1 MAIQFGFYWWHV
13 SNADAS
19 LAERSLSHAV
29 QSFHVAHWCHS
40 AWRGANLGGWMLL
53 EPGPASPFFN
63 VCHAKILELSGG
75 PAQESLETS
84 GARDPPS
91 ENPPGLGDE
100 YSVCAALQA
109 AGGECLR
116 SELFQWHRSQHY
128 TEQTFAD
135 IAKTGLNAVRVPFG
149 HWVVQGPGSGEP
161 YEGPCLEVLDGC
173 VQMAEAQGLQVLL
186 DLHGNPGGESGSR
199 PCGRE
204 SATWR
209 WEDWRHDEAV
219 EVLRLLAARYCD
231 KSCVTGVQV
240 CNEPS
245 ENIPADRLCDFY
257 EQAIE
262 AIRSSGMGPDKVA
275 VVLPIFTHWRLKEM
289 LNCWNSRGNSFK
301 FDNIAFDIH
310 YYHDFSAIWRLLPH
324 YRHIEVVAE
333 HARELK
339 LLPGSVVGEWSL
351 SRPGYFSEEEKADF
365 AQKQVVAYNHA
376 SHGWFFWNWHDH
388 AFYPDWDLEKG
399 VFGSGKLPC
408 PLRHEELQ
416 GFLFPAWEGSGP
428 VTRPLAQAEREL
440 MRLKESLTKDTSQ
453 FPAMARKHS
462 ECKSA
467 LQPGQMAGDLGWIS
481 KGSLGDQTME
491 DVVLALEVNELSDLV
506 TTARGVCALIV
517 AGASA
522 GSELKCVEAKV
533 TSSTDCTRRKVQELV
548 TFATIPPHQ
557 RSPAMAPARVLQ
569 RINFESYP
577 SAFNCENLG
586 LARGLPRASAMERS
600 NVFRQQAAAKSWSP
614 SSSLPVLREGVAE
627 LEAHA
632 DGVDY
637 AVHEAW
643 QERSLRAAVLEKP
656 MVQALQLLPG
666 IRQHPLLSRPP
677 PPPRSIVPCPPCDP
691 PHHAMR
697 QRSAQVRRP
706 HARQCFSMDESAKAT
721 SKRKDPKSKSC
732 VEKTLCWTS
741 RDARRGLLIYAA

>member
-1 MAIQFGFYWWHV
+1 ELSSSAVEVALSGQFEKKAAPNDAALLRMAIQLGFYWWHV
-13 SNADAS
+13 SHADAS
-19 LAERSLSHAV
+19 LAERGLSHAV
-29 QSFHVAHWCHS
+29 QSFHVAHWCHA
-40 AWRGANLGGWMLL
+40 AWRGVNLGGWMLL

-63 VCHAKILELSGG
+63 LCHAKILELGGG

-84 GARDPPS
+84 FAGDPPR
-91 ENPPGLGDE
+91 ENPPGLCDE

-116 SELFQWHRSQHY
+116 SELFRWHRSQHY

-149 HWVVQGPGSGEP
+149 YWVVQGPGSGEP

-173 VQMAEAQGLQVLL
+173 VQMAEAHGLQVLL

-204 SATWR
+204 YAAWK

-219 EVLRLLAARYCD
+219 EVLRVLAARYCD

-275 VVLPIFTHWRLKEM
+275 VVLPIFTHWRMKEM
-289 LNCWNSRGNSFK
+289 LSCWNSRGNSFK

-351 SRPGYFSEEEKADF
+351 SRPGHFSEEEKADF

-408 PLRHEELQ
+408 PLRQEELQ

-481 KGSLGDQTME
+481 KGSLGDQAME

-506 TTARGVCALIV
+506 TTARGVLGNAVAEVLAACTGAHSPSRISLPARQQEVEELI
-517 AGASA
+517 A
-522 GSELKCVEAKV
+522 
-533 TSSTDCTRRKVQELV
+533 
-548 TFATIPPHQ
+548 FATIPPHQ
-557 RSPAMAPARVLQ
+557 RSPAMASAAR
-569 RINFESYP
+569 
-577 SAFNCENLG
+577 A
-586 LARGLPRASAMERS
+586 ARQQHRKAMERS
-600 NVFRQQAAAKSWSP
+600 NAFRQQAAAKSWSP
-614 SSSLPVLREGVAE
+614 SSSLPVLREGVVE

-632 DGVDY
+632 DGVAD
-637 AVHEAW
+637 AVHDAW

-656 MVQALQLLPG
+656 RVQALQALPG
-666 IRQHPLLSRPP
+666 IHRQHPLVSRPPP

-706 HARQCFSMDESAKAT
+706 HARQCFSIDE
-721 SKRKDPKSKSC
+721 PSC
-732 VEKTLCWTS
+732 HAWNCWIP
-741 RDARRGLLIYAA
+741 A

>member
-1 MAIQFGFYWWHV
+1 MTKEAAVQCMHATEERWPDWAEMVEELSSSAVEVALSGQFEKKAAPNDAALLRMAIQLGFYWWHV
-13 SNADAS
+13 SHADAS
-19 LAERSLSHAV
+19 LAERGLSHAV
-29 QSFHVAHWCHS
+29 QSFHVAHWCHA
-40 AWRGANLGGWMLL
+40 AWRGVNLGGWMLL

-63 VCHAKILELSGG
+63 LCHAKILELGGG

-84 GARDPPS
+84 FAGDPPR
-91 ENPPGLGDE
+91 ENPPGLCDE

-116 SELFQWHRSQHY
+116 SELFRWHRSQHY

-149 HWVVQGPGSGEP
+149 YWVVQGPGSGEP

-173 VQMAEAQGLQVLL
+173 VQMAEAHGLQVLL

-204 SATWR
+204 YAAWK

-219 EVLRLLAARYCD
+219 EVLRVLAARYCD

-275 VVLPIFTHWRLKEM
+275 VVLPIFTHWRMKEM
-289 LNCWNSRGNSFK
+289 LSCWNSRGNSFK

-351 SRPGYFSEEEKADF
+351 SRPGHFSEEEKADF

-408 PLRHEELQ
+408 PLRQEELQ
-416 GFLFPAWEGSGP
+416 GFLFPAWEGSGWSSIP
-428 VTRPLAQAEREL
+428 STPLPTLWPRL
-440 MRLKESLTKDTSQ
+440 MGWASKLKD
-453 FPAMARKHS
+453 F
-462 ECKSA
+462 
-467 LQPGQMAGDLGWIS
+467 
-481 KGSLGDQTME
+481 
-491 DVVLALEVNELSDLV
+491 
-506 TTARGVCALIV
+506 
-517 AGASA
+517 
-522 GSELKCVEAKV
+522 
-533 TSSTDCTRRKVQELV
+533 
-548 TFATIPPHQ
+548 F
-557 RSPAMAPARVLQ
+557 
-569 RINFESYP
+569 
-577 SAFNCENLG
+577 G
-586 LARGLPRASAMERS
+586 L
-600 NVFRQQAAAKSWSP
+600 
-614 SSSLPVLREGVAE
+614 
-627 LEAHA
+627 
-632 DGVDY
+632 
-637 AVHEAW
+637 
-643 QERSLRAAVLEKP
+643 
-656 MVQALQLLPG
+656 
-666 IRQHPLLSRPP
+666 
-677 PPPRSIVPCPPCDP
+677 
-691 PHHAMR
+691 
-697 QRSAQVRRP
+697 
-706 HARQCFSMDESAKAT
+706 
-721 SKRKDPKSKSC
+721 
-732 VEKTLCWTS
+732 
-741 RDARRGLLIYAA
+741 

>member
-1 MAIQFGFYWWHV
+1 MDASMTSQQNVCCVRAPNPPCLCRLRPLCRVLLKVRQRSSRSLSGTSAGLPSRRLPLVAVAVAGRLRWCWPVGPCATWLPVQVMSQRRRSMACLEMCEQRRMFQYVVYDNACMLTKFVANRFRSARAPGEIAHHLHRVYYVLDRFHERNRRELSSSAAEVAHSGQFVKKAAPYDAALLRMAIQFGFYWWHV

-75 PAQESLETS
+75 PAQDSRGKLLAGLASAASRRAWRHPVHGTLS
-84 GARDPPS
+84 ARILPDWAMSTPS
-91 ENPPGLGDE
+91 
-100 YSVCAALQA
+100 ALLCKRLA
-109 AGGECLR
+109 ERACGTL
-116 SELFQWHRSQHY
+116 L
-128 TEQTFAD
+128 EQTFAD
-135 IAKTGLNAVRVPFG
+135 IARTGLNAVRVPFG

-161 YEGPCLEVLDGC
+161 YEGPCL
-173 VQMAEAQGLQVLL
+173 
-186 DLHGNPGGESGSR
+186 
-199 PCGRE
+199 
-204 SATWR
+204 
-209 WEDWRHDEAV
+209 EAV

-245 ENIPADRLCDFY
+245 ENIPADRLLCDFY

-275 VVLPIFTHWRLKEM
+275 VVLPIFTHWRMKEM
-289 LNCWNSRGNSFK
+289 LNCWNSRRNSFK

-408 PLRHEELQ
+408 PLRQEELQ

-506 TTARGVCALIV
+506 TTARGVHL
-517 AGASA
+517 
-522 GSELKCVEAKV
+522 
-533 TSSTDCTRRKVQELV
+533 VQ
-548 TFATIPPHQ
+548 
-557 RSPAMAPARVLQ
+557 R
-569 RINFESYP
+569 
-577 SAFNCENLG
+577 
-586 LARGLPRASAMERS
+586 
-600 NVFRQQAAAKSWSP
+600 
-614 SSSLPVLREGVAE
+614 
-627 LEAHA
+627 
-632 DGVDY
+632 Y
-637 AVHEAW
+637 A
-643 QERSLRAAVLEKP
+643 
-656 MVQALQLLPG
+656 
-666 IRQHPLLSRPP
+666 
-677 PPPRSIVPCPPCDP
+677 
-691 PHHAMR
+691 
-697 QRSAQVRRP
+697 
-706 HARQCFSMDESAKAT
+706 
-721 SKRKDPKSKSC
+721 
-732 VEKTLCWTS
+732 
-741 RDARRGLLIYAA
+741 